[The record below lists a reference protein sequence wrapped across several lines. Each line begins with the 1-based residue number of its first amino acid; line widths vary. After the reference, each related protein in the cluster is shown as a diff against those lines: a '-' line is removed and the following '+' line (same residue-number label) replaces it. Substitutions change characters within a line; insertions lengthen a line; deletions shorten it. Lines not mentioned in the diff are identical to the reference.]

1 MQRSFVDLMLTR
13 IIGCTRAHVN
23 IVNLIEWGR
32 SGSEEKVQTF
42 HDVAELRAYT
52 KDTRQDISLHV
63 QPRKRQCC
71 LETPASKDLSRELMK
86 SSSRDTGDV
95 ESGFD
100 D

>member
-1 MQRSFVDLMLTR
+1 M
-13 IIGCTRAHVN
+13 
-23 IVNLIEWGR
+23 
-32 SGSEEKVQTF
+32 
-42 HDVAELRAYT
+42 AELQAYT

-63 QPRKRQCC
+63 QPRRRQCC

-100 D
+100 DAGSREIRGRSQCGDRNAEEGS